1 MSHSKI
7 PGHFEEQF
15 QDTYGHK
22 ITRGN
27 SNLETEVRQNFKTG
41 TLEEA

>member
-15 QDTYGHK
+15 QDTYGHP
-22 ITRGN
+22 ITRDGN
-27 SNLETEVRQNFKTG
+27 LKQELQT
-41 TLEEA
+41 TLKEA

>member
-15 QDTYGHK
+15 QDTYGHP
-22 ITRGN
+22 IRPGN
-27 SNLETEVRQNFKTG
+27 LQQKLEKAM
-41 TLEEA
+41 EASE

>member
-15 QDTYGHK
+15 QDTYGHP
-22 ITRGN
+22 IQRGQ
-27 SNLETEVRQNFKTG
+27 LETPIKNHFT
-41 TLEEA
+41 EA

>member
-15 QDTYGHK
+15 QDTYGHP
-22 ITRGN
+22 IQRGN
-27 SNLETEVRQNFKTG
+27 LQKELQTKLN
-41 TLEEA
+41 EA